1 MKTRINLESFNKKEV
16 LNGILLA
23 PSNLIFTG
31 YNYNREQ
38 NRAFRSRKFATC
50 TIDYAG
56 TLIQSNYHI
65 PDSSQAN
72 DSDLTY
78 NIHSRFDRHS
88 YDFVT
93 VRIGNVLV
101 IFEDL
106 QHELYSQY
114 ITMIG
119 SEAAILPVFHWLK
132 KYDHQM
138 IQINRED
145 F

>member
-1 MKTRINLESFNKKEV
+1 MKTRISLESFNKKEV
-16 LNGILLA
+16 LNGVLLA

-31 YNYNREQ
+31 YNKVQDRHP
-38 NRAFRSRKFATC
+38 RSRKFATC

-56 TLIQSNYHI
+56 TLIRYDYHI
-65 PDSSQAN
+65 PNSK
-72 DSDLTY
+72 DLTY
-78 NIHSRFDRHS
+78 TIHSHFDCHS

-106 QHELYSQY
+106 KHELYPHH

-132 KYDHQM
+132 KYDPNM
-138 IQINRED
+138 IQRNRED

>member
-16 LNGILLA
+16 LNGVLLA

-31 YNYNREQ
+31 YNMEQ
-38 NRAFRSRKFATC
+38 NRPSRSRKFATY

-56 TLIQSNYHI
+56 TLIQYDYHI
-65 PDSSQAN
+65 PNSSQAN
-72 DSDLTY
+72 DKDLTY

-106 QHELYSQY
+106 KHELYSQH

-132 KYDHQM
+132 KYDPNM